1 MEARLASWEFTFHIT
16 VPARW
21 GVRGS
26 VPRFHSQ
33 FYTVK
38 MIFHASWRVFHFNNA
53 TFQYFSSRAQL
64 KFSLFVSPELTAKR
78 SRWWLSILFIN
89 THLSTLFRCCF
100 WYNIIHFSLSL
111 SLSFPTVFISFWWLW
126 KMRYLKAYTQ
136 RCCADISFMSK

>member
-111 SLSFPTVFISFWWLW
+111 SIVSNGLYKFLMTVKNALSESIHTALLCGYFV
-126 KMRYLKAYTQ
+126 YE
-136 RCCADISFMSK
+136 